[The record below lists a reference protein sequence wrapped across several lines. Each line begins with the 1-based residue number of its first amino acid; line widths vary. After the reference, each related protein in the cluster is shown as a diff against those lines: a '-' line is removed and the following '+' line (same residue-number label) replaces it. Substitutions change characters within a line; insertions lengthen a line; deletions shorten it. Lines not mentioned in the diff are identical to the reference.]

1 MSEVIEQIDLSSY
14 SIEELKELVDKAK
27 NEVATKEQN
36 RVQQVRSQIE
46 QLAGEL
52 DMSVEELMRYDG
64 RRKLK
69 SSVKPVGKIK
79 FQNPANPKQTWTGRG
94 KRPRWLQDALDEG
107 ANLEDFAL
115 SK

>member
-27 NEVATKEQN
+27 KEVATKEQN
-36 RVQQVRSQIE
+36 RVQQIRNQIE

-52 DMSVEELMRYDG
+52 DMTVEELMHYDG
-64 RRKLK
+64 RRKPK
-69 SSVKPVGKIK
+69 VGVKPVGKIK
-79 FQNPANPKQTWTGRG
+79 FQNPANPNQTWTGRG

-107 ANLEDFAL
+107 ANLEEFAL